1 MMDDNIPNNIL
12 RKSDLSWEE
21 ILLID
26 YFRNNPSEQENI
38 LETLKSRWNKMKIA
52 AAYRG

>member
-38 LETLKSRWNKMKIA
+38 LETLKRQMEQNEDSSSL
-52 AAYRG
+52 